1 MQKKISVNGI
11 IRDCIGCSNCYKK
24 NSVHVFVVFGASVSL
39 RIAKCNFRKTKLLSD
54 RFPSL
59 HAQGDL
65 AKKKIYPTLWYLFKE
80 GLLPA
85 NTIFVG
91 YARSKISVQNIKESS
106 SKYLAF
112 KSEGD
117 KQKLESFWSR
127 NYYVQGSYDKDPDFK
142 HLNEELTILEDKAI
156 ESYGN
161 QANGTAAAKADSANN
176 CQNVIY
182 EHNRLF
188 YLALPPTV
196 FNSSTELI
204 KKYCW
209 STTGFNRI
217 IIGAF

>member
-1 MQKKISVNGI
+1 M
-11 IRDCIGCSNCYKK
+11 
-24 NSVHVFVVFGASVSL
+24 
-39 RIAKCNFRKTKLLSD
+39 
-54 RFPSL
+54 
-59 HAQGDL
+59 
-65 AKKKIYPTLWYLFKE
+65 
-80 GLLPA
+80 
-85 NTIFVG
+85 G

-117 KQKLESFWSR
+117 KQKLDTFWSR

-156 ESYGN
+156 ESHGK
-161 QANGTAAAKADSANN
+161 QANGTAAELADSN

-217 IIGAF
+217 IIGAFISV

>member
-1 MQKKISVNGI
+1 MITNQPF
-11 IRDCIGCSNCYKK
+11 
-24 NSVHVFVVFGASVSL
+24 HLSL
-39 RIAKCNFRKTKLLSD
+39 SL
-54 RFPSL
+54 SL
-59 HAQGDL
+59 HKGDL

-117 KQKLESFWSR
+117 KQKLDTFWSR

-156 ESYGN
+156 ESHGK
-161 QANGTAAAKADSANN
+161 QANGTAAELADSN

-217 IIGAF
+217 IIGAFISV